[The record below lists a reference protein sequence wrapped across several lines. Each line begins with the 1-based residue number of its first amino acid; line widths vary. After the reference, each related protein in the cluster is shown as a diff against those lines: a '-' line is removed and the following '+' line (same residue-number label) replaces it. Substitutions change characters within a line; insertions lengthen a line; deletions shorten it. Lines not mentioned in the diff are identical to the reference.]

1 MQFKLKPNKF
11 FFYFKESKDDQ
22 MKNETDYR
30 DMVHHRHSNPS
41 KNNEFI
47 KLILMKLVGF
57 VTLIFDSIIL
67 IIYLGI
73 LLCIN
78 Y

>member
-1 MQFKLKPNKF
+1 
-11 FFYFKESKDDQ
+11 